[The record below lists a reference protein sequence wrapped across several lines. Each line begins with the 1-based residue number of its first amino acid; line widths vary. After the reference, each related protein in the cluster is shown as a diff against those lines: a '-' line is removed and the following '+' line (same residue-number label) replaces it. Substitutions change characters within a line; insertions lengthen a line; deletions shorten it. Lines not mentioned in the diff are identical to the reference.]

1 MMTTE
6 SFITNISFPKTL
18 EEVMYFMN
26 VRGKFDVQEILEAD
40 YVEWTAPKEAFVGET
55 VYFMHSKTSID
66 TIRHLKRELASLED
80 EMDSRDIAL
89 LRTALTKGEELY
101 REIGGSIFAEGK
113 VCGKIIIDNVATKD
127 NLHWR
132 SRYYAPI
139 DSIVQIKPPINIAE
153 FRDFITVS
161 RTGAITKLSSEQNK
175 ELRTLRSL

>member
-1 MMTTE
+1 MISE

-18 EEVMYFMN
+18 EEVMYFIN

-40 YVEWTAPKEAFVGET
+40 YVEWTAPKEAFIGET

-66 TIRHLKRELASLED
+66 TIRRLKRELIFLED
-80 EMDSRDIAL
+80 ELGPRSVAL

-101 REIGGSIFAEGK
+101 REVGGSIFAEGK
-113 VCGKIIIDNVATKD
+113 VCGEIIIDNIATRD

-132 SRYYAPI
+132 SKYYAPI
-139 DSIVQIKPPINIAE
+139 DSIVQINPPINIAE

-161 RTGAITKLSSEQNK
+161 RTGAITKLTADQNEK
-175 ELRTLRSL
+175 LRILRSL

>member
-1 MMTTE
+1 MISE

-40 YVEWTAPKEAFVGET
+40 YVEWTAPKEAFIGET

-66 TIRHLKRELASLED
+66 TICRLKRELISCED
-80 EMDSRDIAL
+80 ELDPRDVAL
-89 LRTALTKGEELY
+89 LRTALAKGEELY
-101 REIGGSIFAEGK
+101 HEIGGSIFAEGK
-113 VCGKIIIDNVATKD
+113 VCGEIIIDNIATRD

-132 SRYYAPI
+132 SKYYAPI

-161 RTGAITKLSSEQNK
+161 RTGAITKLTADQNEK
-175 ELRTLRSL
+175 LRILRSL